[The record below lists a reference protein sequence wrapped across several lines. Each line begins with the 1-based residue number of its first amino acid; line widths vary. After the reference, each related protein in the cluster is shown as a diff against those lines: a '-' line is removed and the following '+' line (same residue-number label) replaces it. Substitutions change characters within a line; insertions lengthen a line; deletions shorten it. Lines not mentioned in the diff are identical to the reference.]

1 MRDKVACER
10 VVCDKVV
17 CVKELCAT
25 TLCDVVC
32 MTMLC
37 VCERR
42 TRSGRLTNS
51 ERDTEQKTRSQHKDM
66 GNEEIPAFFILGVD
80 GMGYS

>member
-25 TLCDVVC
+25 MLCDVVC

-51 ERDTEQKTRSQHKDM
+51 ERDTEKKNKNAT
-66 GNEEIPAFFILGVD
+66 
-80 GMGYS
+80 